1 MTDTQLLTALREE
14 FRLLRAV
21 LTEPPSMVLTTAEVV
36 KILKV
41 DARWLTEWHKEG
53 ILPSRYG
60 AQKSG
65 YKWSR
70 AEVLTLQTKLLT
82 GEVKL
87 PKR

>member
-1 MTDTQLLTALREE
+1 MTDTELLTALREE
-14 FRLLRAV
+14 FRLLRKV
-21 LTEPPSMVLTTAEVV
+21 LSEPPSMVLTTGEVV

-41 DARWLTEWHKEG
+41 DARWFDKWHKDG

-60 AQKSG
+60 TKNSG

-70 AEVLTLQTKLLT
+70 AEVLALQVKLLT
-82 GEVKL
+82 GEMQL